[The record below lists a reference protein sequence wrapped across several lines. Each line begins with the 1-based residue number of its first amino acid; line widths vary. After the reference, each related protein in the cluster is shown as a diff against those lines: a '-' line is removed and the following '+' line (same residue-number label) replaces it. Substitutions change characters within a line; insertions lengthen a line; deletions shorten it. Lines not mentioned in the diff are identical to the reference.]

1 MKKFLITIFI
11 YFTAFFASTIFANA
25 ASTGCAKTD
34 DGTAILVKTGDTTP
48 FALAGTTTYDK
59 DACSQEPDEY
69 KIKFFKVALCNA
81 DPYKGAADP
90 DFSSCSDIFNE
101 VGGSEKIIE
110 PNTEVDLLEEA
121 LLLPVGSYPYMV
133 VLVDNHLN
141 VKHKQRYVLESDGT
155 TAATIFGNT
164 SGSGQWCYTIATATT
179 YTGLDASAGSD
190 NDHPIDYDT
199 DQGLANNAVKK
210 SGGSTSL
217 AQLKCQSSEPG
228 ASDVVFATEIID
240 DLQDADSPDTADF
253 EAFREYNSALEETG
267 VAGID
272 MAQNL
277 LLADNVSIAT
287 TPNNARRLLSHF
299 KYASPVIISENTVGF
314 KLRFSTFSSVS
325 IDMSVDTS
333 DNNKI
338 YGAKVGG
345 DPFMVQAQTKT
356 KRARGDWR

>member
-11 YFTAFFASTIFANA
+11 SFTAFFASTIFANA

-48 FALAGTTTYDK
+48 FALAGTTDYDK

-69 KIKFFKVALCNA
+69 KIKFFKVALCTA
-81 DPYKGAADP
+81 DPFKGAADP
-90 DFSSCSDIFNE
+90 DFSSCSDIFND
-101 VGGSEKIIE
+101 VNGSEKILE

-121 LLLPVGSYPYMV
+121 LLLPVGTYPYMV

-141 VKHKQRYVLESDGT
+141 IKHKQRYVLESDGT

-164 SGSGQWCYTIATATT
+164 SGSGQWCYTIATVTT

-190 NDHPIDYDT
+190 DDHPIDYDT

-210 SGGSTSL
+210 SGGDASL
-217 AQLKCQSSEPG
+217 ARLKCQSSEPG
-228 ASDVVFATEIID
+228 ASDVAFATEIID
-240 DLQDADSPDTADF
+240 DLQDADPPVSSDF
-253 EAFREYNSALEETG
+253 EASAVYNSALQDTG

-299 KYASPVIISENTVGF
+299 KYASPVVISENTVGF

-325 IDMSVDTS
+325 IDMSVDGS
-333 DNNKI
+333 NVI
-338 YGAKVGG
+338 WGAKVGG